1 MTTDEI
7 RAELEDLR
15 IAGNSPKVG
24 LYAMRRIYRRR
35 AELFAL
41 LEDLE
46 TQLTKGTNDGRI
58 TSRPDR

>member
-24 LYAMRRIYRRR
+24 LFDMRRIYRRR
-35 AELFAL
+35 RELFAQL
-41 LEDLE
+41 AELE
-46 TQLTKGTNDGRI
+46 TTKGTND
-58 TSRPDR
+58 DDD